1 VCSSD
6 LISEQQSSEWVRE
19 QYQRANKHLAE
30 QGVLFESVVTE
41 ESRYLAPYVA
51 VWKIKSTEGKYYWVI
66 SGDVPADAI
75 PYEAEKNAQETLR
88 AFSMRWQLQ
97 AENILQSNTNDQL
110 RQDFAKLL
118 ITKAEMVYD
127 LFANENNWL

>member
-1 VCSSD
+1 MA
-6 LISEQQSSEWVRE
+6 SEEFSEAQLSEWVRE

-30 QGVLFESVVTE
+30 QGVLFESVATE
-41 ESRYLAPYVA
+41 ECRYLAPVVA

-75 PYEAEKNAQETLR
+75 PYTAAKNAQESLR

-97 AENILQSNTNDQL
+97 AENILQSDTKDQL
-110 RQDFAKLL
+110 RKDYAKMLVS
-118 ITKAEMVYD
+118 KAEMVYD
-127 LFANENNWL
+127 LFSNEKNWQ